1 MTETNK
7 KEFRFFVKIRK
18 HSSGKSVLA
27 NVVYYKTDMT
37 FEFFMKWKWYF
48 EYRAALLRVKEPRA
62 YVEYIHG
69 NYEYILPEDI
79 YRAKLKNLIRAAKS
93 ERTQVRRAIANAKR
107 NWSEMFPIEE
117 HPKWGATIAK
127 LEYYQKRLNDLLV
140 EQERNEKP

>member
-1 MTETNK
+1 MKNDNS

-18 HSSGKSVLA
+18 DSNHVAALAKVL
-27 NVVYYKTDMT
+27 YYKTDMT

-62 YVEYIHG
+62 FVEYIHG
-69 NYEYILPEDI
+69 SYEYVLPEDK
-79 YRAKLKNLIRAAKS
+79 YRIKLKNLIRAAKS
-93 ERTQVRRAIANAKR
+93 ERTQVRRAIENAKR

-127 LEYYQKRLNDLLV
+127 LEYYEKRLTDLLQ
-140 EQERNEKP
+140 EQELTNK